1 MEMSAQVL
9 ARVKSGAS
17 LRDGAPLASESMD
30 GVADWFSDGDLAGR
44 LVLTVLLFGAL
55 FIVRS
60 LVLRTVRSRVE
71 GGSVYFRT
79 KKWVAYV
86 ATLIAVIGLV
96 QIWFGGG
103 GGLTTYLGILSA
115 GIAIALASVLENLAG
130 WVFIVTRRPFRVGDR
145 VEIEGRS
152 GDVVDIRA
160 FRFSMLEIGNWVEAD
175 QSTGRLIH
183 VPNGKL
189 FSTPLANYTEGF
201 PYIWDELSVLVTF
214 ESDWKAAERIV
225 AAALADHAPDSTDT
239 QIADSIRQAGEQY
252 MIRYQHLT
260 PTTYLSVKEYGVM
273 ISGRYL
279 VGVRTRRSV
288 KDALWRAILES
299 LAEEPKV
306 NLAYRTSRIVY
317 PDELIVRQLPGES
330 QA

>member
-1 MEMSAQVL
+1 MV
-9 ARVKSGAS
+9 ARLDGGAS
-17 LRDGAPLASESMD
+17 LKEGAPLASDPMD
-30 GVADWFSDGDLAGR
+30 GIADWFSDGDLAGR
-44 LVLTVLLFGAL
+44 LVLTLLLFGAL
-55 FIVRS
+55 FVVRS

-71 GGSVYFRT
+71 GGGSGYFRT

-86 ATLIAVIGLV
+86 ATIVAVVGLV

-145 VEIEGRS
+145 VEVEGRS

-160 FRFSMLEIGNWVEAD
+160 FRFSMLEIGNWVDAD
-175 QSTGRLIH
+175 QSTGRLVH
-183 VPNGKL
+183 VPNGKV
-189 FSTPLANYTEGF
+189 FSTPVANYTEGF
-201 PYIWDELSVLVTF
+201 PYIWDELSVMVTF

-225 AAALADHAPDSTDT
+225 VASLKDHAPDSTDP
-239 QIADSIRQAGEQY
+239 QIVNSIREAGEQY
-252 MIRYQHLT
+252 LIRYQHLT
-260 PTTYLSVKEYGVM
+260 PTTYVSVKDSGVM

-288 KDALWRAILES
+288 KDALWRSILEA
-299 LAEEPKV
+299 LAEEAKV
-306 NLAYRTSRIVY
+306 DLAYPTSRIVY
-317 PDELIVRQLPGES
+317 PDDFIVRRLPGES